1 MMAAYVLSQLTGFRI
16 LLMSGICL
24 PVILAQAQE
33 NDSIPKE
40 PESEWIES
48 MENKIAIKL
57 SMTNNIETFKVDTE
71 TNDLEIFPNVNTA
84 LNLSVNYKFI
94 SFSFSIAP
102 EFIPG
107 NGDNDVRGKTS
118 IFNLGLNVFKPH
130 WFHELAFTRIRGFYL
145 NNTQDYDPN
154 WTSGDP
160 YIQFPDLYYT
170 SIHGISGYKFNPNL
184 SLIALSSQTER
195 QLKSAGS
202 FIPRLAYRYYWI
214 DNQDEQSTTTQKSNN
229 LELVLGAGY
238 YYTFVLKHSF
248 YLGLG
253 ATPGLGWMHTRL
265 TTRDSFQEVNTIQNN
280 LIFRWDAQG
289 GLGYNGESFL
299 AGAYYSITG
308 TTFNQENTTV
318 VNYDI
323 QTAYKLFV
331 GFRLNA
337 PKSWQKSKL
346 FNTRLKK

>member
-1 MMAAYVLSQLTGFRI
+1 MAADLHSQPTGFRI
-16 LLMSGICL
+16 LLILVICL
-24 PVILAQAQE
+24 PVILVKAQE
-33 NDSIPKE
+33 NDSIPNE

-48 MENKIAIKL
+48 MESKIGLKL
-57 SMTNNIETFKVDTE
+57 SMTNDIETFKVDTE
-71 TNDLEIFPNVNTA
+71 TNDFEIFPNVNTA
-84 LNLSVNYKFI
+84 LSLSANYKFL
-94 SFSFSIAP
+94 SFSFSMAP

-107 NGDNDVRGKTS
+107 NGDNDIRGKTS
-118 IFNLGLNVFKPH
+118 IFNFGLTVFKPH
-130 WFHELAFTRIRGFYL
+130 WFHELGFTRIKGFYL
-145 NNTQDYDPN
+145 NNTSDYDPN

-160 YIQFPDLYYT
+160 YVQFPDLYYT
-170 SIHGISGYKFNPNL
+170 SIHGVTGYKLNPNL
-184 SLIALSSQTER
+184 SLIALSTQTER

-214 DNQDEQSTTTQKSNN
+214 DNRDDQSTTTQKSNN
-229 LELVLGAGY
+229 LEMVLGAGY

-253 ATPGLGWMHTRL
+253 ATPGLGWMNTRL
-265 TTRDSFQEVNTIQNN
+265 TTRYPSEDELTIQNN

-289 GLGYNGESFL
+289 GLGYNGESFF
-299 AGAYYSITG
+299 AGAYYTITG

-337 PKSWQKSKL
+337 PKSWQKSRL
-346 FNTRLKK
+346 FNTRVKK